1 MSDYDYINLMGNGS
15 NNTYEDSFNRNF
27 NWNEL
32 LPTLIVYS
40 VTFILG
46 LTGNILIIFTT
57 FKYRRMKSVT
67 NVFLSSL
74 ACSDLILIIV
84 CIPVKVAK
92 LFSYTWEMGELICK
106 TIHYMQYVSAICS
119 VLTLTAISIERY
131 YAIVHPMK
139 AKYICTISQA
149 KRIILVIWI
158 LAVILGAPT
167 IKAQLHLPVGR
178 KNESNYCVRAGWDVN
193 YLSIHKFHELY
204 MFILIFALPF
214 CIMALS
220 YGLICWE
227 IWKVMER
234 RSAMTSEQA
243 LSRNPS
249 KYLPQNQKL
258 IRTFSP
264 NDSQKCKSRNGY
276 RDDTNMVK
284 QVICMLVTVV
294 VLFAVCW
301 TPMLVDNVLTA
312 YGILPFQKFGTLKYM
327 SSAFS
332 LMAYFNSCINPIIY
346 GFMSKTFRESFIQAI
361 CLKSDGRAPDR
372 TSSYSLRYVSTRG
385 SSVRSTVARSTSI
398 K

>member
-1 MSDYDYINLMGNGS
+1 MSDYDYIIGNGS
-15 NNTYEDSFNRNF
+15 NNTYDDSTYNLNF

-92 LFSYTWEMGELICK
+92 LFSYTWEMGEVVCK

-167 IKAQLHLPVGR
+167 IKAQLHLPVGQL
-178 KNESNYCVRAGWDVN
+178 NESNYCVRGWDDN
-193 YLSIHKFHELY
+193 TAIHKFHELY
-204 MFILIFALPF
+204 MFILIFVGPF
-214 CIMALS
+214 CIMAMS

-234 RSAMTSEQA
+234 RSAMTSEQV
-243 LSRNPS
+243 LSRNHN
-249 KYLPQNQKL
+249 KFQPQNEKR
-258 IRTFSP
+258 IRTYSL
-264 NDSQKCKSRNGY
+264 NDSKKYKSRNGY
-276 RDDTNMVK
+276 RDDTNVVK

-312 YGILPFQKFGTLKYM
+312 YGILPYMKFGTLKYM
-327 SSAFS
+327 SNAFS

-346 GFMSKTFRESFIQAI
+346 GFMSKSFRESFVQAI
-361 CLKSDGRAPDR
+361 CLKADRRGQDR
-372 TSSYSLRYVSTRG
+372 TSTYSLRYVSTRG
-385 SSVRSTVARSTSI
+385 SSTRSNVTRSTSV